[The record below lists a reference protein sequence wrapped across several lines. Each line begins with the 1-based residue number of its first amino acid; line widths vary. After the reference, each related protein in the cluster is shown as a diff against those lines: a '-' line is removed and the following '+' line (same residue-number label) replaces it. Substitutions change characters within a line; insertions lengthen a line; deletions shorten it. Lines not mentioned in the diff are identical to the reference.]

1 MKRQPWCDAPTRAR
15 QTFRI
20 CYLPHA
26 SAGTRPRMR
35 TSWIQ
40 LRSRPSH
47 HLATGEEMKSWWHA
61 QRSRIRVTGR
71 RRLVQPRAACAL
83 GKPNGSAAVDATL
96 SRSSGVRRRQPLLTP
111 APMSNA
117 SEHAPAGAKTQ
128 LAIARKNYSAT
139 SELVLK
145 RRPERGSWREQAPVR
160 CDALDVWWAQPRA
173 RHDMSTIL

>member
-47 HLATGEEMKSWWHA
+47 HLATGEKMKSWWHA

-71 RRLVQPRAACAL
+71 RRLVQSPRGVCPRQAQR
-83 GKPNGSAAVDATL
+83 V
-96 SRSSGVRRRQPLLTP
+96 SSCRRYLIAKQWGAPTP
-111 APMSNA
+111 AAAHPGSHVECVGARPRRCQNSA
-117 SEHAPAGAKTQ
+117 GHSSEKLLCNLRTGPETSTRARLLARAGANA
-128 LAIARKNYSAT
+128 LRCARR
-139 SELVLK
+139 LV
-145 RRPERGSWREQAPVR
+145 GAAAS
-160 CDALDVWWAQPRA
+160 
-173 RHDMSTIL
+173 